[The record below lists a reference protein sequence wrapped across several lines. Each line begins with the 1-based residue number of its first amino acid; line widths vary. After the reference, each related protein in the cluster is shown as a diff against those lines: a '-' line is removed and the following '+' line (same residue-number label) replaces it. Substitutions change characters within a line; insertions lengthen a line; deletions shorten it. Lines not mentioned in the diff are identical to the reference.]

1 MTLITF
7 ITIGTLSVVGI
18 ALRFL
23 NRNAHKET
31 SPVSIN

>member
-7 ITIGTLSVVGI
+7 IAIGTHSVVGI
-18 ALRFL
+18 ALRYL

-31 SPVSIN
+31 SPVSLN